1 MSTKKEKKGIS
12 LRTLHAMLVLGATL
26 LAALM
31 LYSTFYLS
39 ASFRDLTEKNEM
51 HIELQKA
58 AVALM
63 DASDYMT
70 EKVQRFAVNGDI
82 KFLYEYYDE
91 AFLMQHREQAIDK
104 MSQDEH
110 VKDAYNKLQE
120 AMKGSED
127 LMEKEYYAI
136 KLVVQAK
143 GYKNVPIPLGN
154 VVITP
159 TDEELSPEEKMDRAA
174 QVVFDNDYYAQKHMI
189 HSNMQASLDSL
200 TEHINESDAQ
210 AIEEMRSRL
219 TILRIVIVIA
229 TIVIFALVW
238 FATRLGINPIIRAV
252 DRIKNNS
259 EIPESGSSEFRYL
272 IRAYNRMYEMYRKS
286 IDNLSFKASH
296 DELTGVYNR
305 TGFDSIVSSVDLNTT
320 YIFLVDVDN
329 FKTINDNY
337 GHETGDKV
345 LVKLS
350 RVLKSNFRPDD
361 FICRIGGDE
370 FVIFMLHT
378 DKENTRLITSKVESI
393 NRGLSETNDG
403 LPATSI
409 SVGIIHGSE
418 SDKIGELYEKID
430 SAMYESKHKG
440 KSTYTIYTS
449 N

>member
-39 ASFRDLTEKNEM
+39 ASFRDLTKKNEM

-58 AVALM
+58 AVELM

-110 VKDAYNKLQE
+110 VTDAYNKLQE

-159 TDEELSPEEKMDRAA
+159 TDAELSPEEKMDRAA

-219 TILRIVIVIA
+219 IILRIVIVIA